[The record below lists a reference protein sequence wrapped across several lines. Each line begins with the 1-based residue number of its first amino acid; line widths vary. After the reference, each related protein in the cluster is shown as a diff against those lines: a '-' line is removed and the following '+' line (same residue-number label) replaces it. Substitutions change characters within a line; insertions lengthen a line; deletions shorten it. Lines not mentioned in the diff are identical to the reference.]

1 MTQHILGV
9 EILDAGCKTLRITPH
24 LGDLEWAEG
33 TFPTPLGVVYI
44 KHIKGLNG
52 KITSTIN
59 APDGITIK

>member
-9 EILDAGCKTLRITPH
+9 KIVDAGCKTLRITPH

-44 KHIKGLNG
+44 KHVKGADG
-52 KITSTIN
+52 KIVSTVK
-59 APDGITIK
+59 APDGIKVI

>member
-44 KHIKGLNG
+44 KHVKGLNG

>member
-1 MTQHILGV
+1 MTQHILRIK
-9 EILDAGCKTLRITPH
+9 ILDAGCKTLRITPH